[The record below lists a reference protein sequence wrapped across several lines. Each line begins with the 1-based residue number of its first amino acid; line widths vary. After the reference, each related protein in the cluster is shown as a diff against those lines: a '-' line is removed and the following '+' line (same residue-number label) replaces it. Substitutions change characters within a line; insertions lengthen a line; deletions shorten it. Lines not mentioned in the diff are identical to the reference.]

1 MDGCFLIFDLTN
13 RESFEKVPKWIKE
26 LHTYGPGSETKI
38 LVGNKLD
45 LADRDIYR
53 TIEDPSLFEIPR
65 EREVT
70 KEEARELAKEM
81 EIKYMEVSA
90 KNGEGVE

>member
-13 RESFEKVPKWIKE
+13 RESFERIPKWIKE
-26 LHTYGPGSETKI
+26 LHTYGPGSEVKV

-53 TIEDPSLFEIPR
+53 TIDHPNVFEIPQK
-65 EREVT
+65 REV
-70 KEEARELAKEM
+70 KEEEAR
-81 EIKYMEVSA
+81 
-90 KNGEGVE
+90 